1 MMMVVQY
8 IPGDRQDGHSD
19 RASEITGRGT
29 VGAKAQGGRAAIGRL
44 KEIGQNAAAYVTA
57 TSGIGEPRRGGGRV
71 RVNAQLIDA
80 ETDAHLWAERFD
92 GSTEDL
98 FLLQDEIT
106 SRIAVALNLELIAAE
121 AARPTAHPDALDYVL
136 RARAAASVPP
146 TRATRAKRITMLERA
161 LALDPGYADAQSY
174 LAEVLAGRVIT
185 NMTDTAEADVS
196 RAEELAGRALAASP
210 RSPLAHHAKGQVLR
224 AQRRYAEAIPEYE
237 TVLALDRNWVY
248 ALFALGQCKLF
259 TGSIEETIPLI
270 ERAIRLS
277 PRDPQ
282 LSAWYHEVGRVHLL
296 QSRTD
301 DAVVWLERARNANPS
316 HPNFSPGSPR
326 PTRSTATPNVLPQSL
341 PKLAK

>member
-1 MMMVVQY
+1 
-8 IPGDRQDGHSD
+8 
-19 RASEITGRGT
+19 
-29 VGAKAQGGRAAIGRL
+29 
-44 KEIGQNAAAYVTA
+44 
-57 TSGIGEPRRGGGRV
+57 
-71 RVNAQLIDA
+71 
-80 ETDAHLWAERFD
+80 
-92 GSTEDL
+92 
-98 FLLQDEIT
+98 
-106 SRIAVALNLELIAAE
+106 
-121 AARPTAHPDALDYVL
+121 
-136 RARAAASVPP
+136 
-146 TRATRAKRITMLERA
+146 MLERA

-224 AQRRYAEAIPEYE
+224 AQRRYAEATPEYE

-282 LSAWYHEVGRVHLL
+282 LSAWHHEVGRVHLL
-296 QSRTD
+296 QSCTD
-301 DAVVWLERARNANPS
+301 DAVVWLERARDANPN
-316 HPNFSPGSPR
+316 HPIFRAWLASAYALNGDTDRAAAELAEARKMSGDDRF
-326 PTRSTATPNVLPQSL
+326 LSL
-341 PKLAK
+341 PRMQAVYGYWGVPKIRTLFEATYLAGLRNAGMPEE